1 MPSTKIQNL
10 INLNL
15 FKIWN
20 AFVIATSL
28 SIILTGIMMLANM
41 NEEWVLNKHFHL
53 LFAFINNTL
62 ITFSVLSYSFI
73 IIKSRLEL
81 YQKHLWAIIG
91 SIILA
96 ILISLLSNWIH
107 TTIHNDPQFS
117 DTGNVYLTRDI
128 GTAVVSILFALILYS
143 LSRRHQ
149 HRIEREQLLTENLQV
164 RYEALKN
171 QLDPHFLFNSLNTLS
186 ALIEDHNDR
195 AQSYLHHLANSYRYI
210 MQSHRLVDLDEEM
223 QFVKSYCKMLE
234 MRYGD
239 NIRFERN
246 IERHK
251 LQYQVIPISI
261 QLLIENA
268 VKHNVVSQRYPLVIT
283 LSTTPYDTFRVSNPI
298 RPKQETSTNTG
309 LGLSNL
315 AKRYKLLCN
324 KEITIS
330 DRDGIFSVELPLL
343 NPIEATKI
351 FNNQSL
357 TTKK

>member
-15 FKIWN
+15 FKTRN
-20 AFVIATSL
+20 AFVIATVL
-28 SIILTGIMMLANM
+28 SIILTGMMMLANL
-41 NEEWVLNKHFHL
+41 NGEWSLNKHFHL
-53 LFAFINNTL
+53 LFIFINNIV
-62 ITFSVLSYSFI
+62 ITFSVLCYSFS
-73 IIKSRLEL
+73 IIKSRLKL
-81 YQKHLWAIIG
+81 SQKKLFVITG
-91 SIILA
+91 SIVMTI
-96 ILISLLSNWIH
+96 IISLISNRIH
-107 TTIHNDPQFS
+107 TTIHHDPQFS
-117 DTGNVYLTRDI
+117 DAGNVYLTRDI
-128 GTAVVSILFALILYS
+128 STAFISILFALILYN

-149 HRIEREQLLTENLQV
+149 HRIEKEQLLRENLLV
-164 RYEALKN
+164 RYEALEN

-186 ALIEDHNDR
+186 ALIEDNNDR

-210 MQSHRLVDLDEEM
+210 IQSRRLVDLDEEM

-268 VKHNVVSQRYPLVIT
+268 VKHNVVSQRYPLAIT
-283 LSTTPYDTFRVSNPI
+283 LCTTPHDTFRVSNPI
-298 RPKQETSTNTG
+298 RPKQETSNNTG

-315 AKRYKLLCN
+315 AKRYKLLCD
-324 KEITIS
+324 KEISIS
-330 DRDGIFSVELPLL
+330 NQNGIFSVELPLL
-343 NPIEATKI
+343 TPIEATKI
-351 FNNQSL
+351 FDNKSLITNN
-357 TTKK
+357 